1 MGSYAGSQHI
11 CKGESWGMEQIE
23 EKKTKSPY
31 RALIWIPIML
41 ALFVCSIFFG
51 TYADVHLLPWN
62 PEAHGHPIPLLSI
75 ILPGL
80 TLVVGAVVSL
90 ISIIVTIVR
99 CLKK

>member
-1 MGSYAGSQHI
+1 
-11 CKGESWGMEQIE
+11 MEQIE
-23 EKKTKSPY
+23 EKKKKSPY
-31 RALIWIPIML
+31 RALIWIPIMIL
-41 ALFVCSIFFG
+41 LFFCSIYLG
-51 TYADVHLLPWN
+51 MYADVHLLPWN

-75 ILPGL
+75 IIPGL

>member
-1 MGSYAGSQHI
+1 
-11 CKGESWGMEQIE
+11 MEQIE
-23 EKKTKSPY
+23 KKKTKSPY
-31 RALIWIPIML
+31 RALILIPVMVI
-41 ALFVCSIFFG
+41 LFGLSVAGGLFLDTCMIKWSPS
-51 TYADVHLLPWN
+51 AQ
-62 PEAHGHPIPLLSI
+62 GHPIPVFTI